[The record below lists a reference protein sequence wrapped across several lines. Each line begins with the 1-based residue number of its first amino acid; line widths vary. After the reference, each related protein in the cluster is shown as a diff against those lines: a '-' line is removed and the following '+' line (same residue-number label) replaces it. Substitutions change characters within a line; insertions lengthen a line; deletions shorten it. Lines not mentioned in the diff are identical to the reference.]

1 MRRHKA
7 FRVQAAAQRWSTARH
22 ALCTRQ
28 TTNRASLRMRQLL
41 AIKTPFKAHTI
52 LANSSFLHFYPL
64 APPAPRAP
72 QKPHA
77 SRMRIKI
84 FSTICRLPSLRLGDT
99 EVPHLLAHIHH
110 CRPEDETNIYI
121 YFFG

>member
-64 APPAPRAP
+64 APPRA
-72 QKPHA
+72 QSAAKTARVAHA
-77 SRMRIKI
+77 HYN
-84 FSTICRLPSLRLGDT
+84 FLDYL
-99 EVPHLLAHIHH
+99 
-110 CRPEDETNIYI
+110 
-121 YFFG
+121 